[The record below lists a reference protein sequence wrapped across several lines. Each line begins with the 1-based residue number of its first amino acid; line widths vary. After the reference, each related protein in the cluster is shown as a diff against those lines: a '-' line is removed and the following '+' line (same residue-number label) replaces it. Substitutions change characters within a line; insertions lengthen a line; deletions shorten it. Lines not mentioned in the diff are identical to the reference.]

1 MNHKCFAKRVMASIV
16 TVIVAMAGLPISGAQ
31 NSGPDL
37 DAAVSNL
44 AFQIAGPLQKEKA
57 KHVIV
62 AELLD
67 ADGKSHP
74 IGRFLANKLS
84 AVLLKEY
91 PALETISSSHSQ
103 ASVTGVIPDDQAQ
116 VLRETRRWAKSLG
129 AKVVITGSFGKAS
142 QGIGIALM
150 AMKTGGDHVYAQT
163 SGVVPMSDEE
173 IAAISTEPIP
183 AMTSRIAR
191 AGMGGVGVP
200 TCVHCPIPDYSEEA
214 RAAKYQGT
222 VVLQVVITPEGVAT
236 NISVVKGPGKGLEEK
251 AIEAVK
257 SWRFRPAIGPNG
269 RPVAVVVPIEVT
281 FRLRD

>member
-1 MNHKCFAKRVMASIV
+1 MSHKYFARRIMASIA
-16 TVIVAMAGLPISGAQ
+16 TMIVAMAGLPISGAQ

-37 DAAVSNL
+37 DAAVANL

-74 IGRFLANKLS
+74 VGRFLADKLS

-91 PALETISSSHSQ
+91 PALETISFSHSQ
-103 ASVTGVIPDDQAQ
+103 SSVKRVIPDDQAEA
-116 VLRETRRWAKSLG
+116 LRETRRWAKNLG

-142 QGIGIALM
+142 QGIGIVLR
-150 AMKTGGDHVYAQT
+150 AMKTGGDHMYAQT
-163 SGVVPMSDEE
+163 SGVVPMSDDE

-183 AMTSRIAR
+183 GTKSRIAR
-191 AGMGGVGVP
+191 AGMGGIGIP
-200 TCVHCPIPDYSEEA
+200 ACVHCPIPNYSEEA

-222 VVLQVVITPEGVAT
+222 VILQAVITPEGMAT

-269 RPVAVVVPIEVT
+269 RPVAVMVPIEVT